1 MTKDAGAGCGGENG
15 GRGRGGEKEERR
27 REERGQEGGE
37 KREGVSEGE
46 QTSCHRY
53 WLFDRCCGSVLAAD
67 ELLSKG

>member
-1 MTKDAGAGCGGENG
+1 MQGQGVERKMEEEGEE
-15 GRGRGGEKEERR
+15 EKKRERR

-37 KREGVSEGE
+37 KREGGSEGE